1 MQDLSNQ
8 QRKIASL
15 YGAIFFVVGGYT
27 AFLPVWL
34 RSCHLT
40 NEDIALILALTM
52 ALRPCASIA
61 FGVLRDRRGAASRLA
76 FYSSLGALASLIFV
90 ALWRAQWAIAFG
102 VAAHAVFSAPL
113 IPLTDAF
120 ALEAVRD
127 SSKYGRMRLFGSFG
141 FVLASILVGYAA
153 GTFGADSIILSLIA
167 GTLAVSL
174 TSWLVSKGLPRARR
188 PDTAHE
194 APHIWHFIRAASLSR
209 FGLFLIAASAVA
221 SSHALYYTFGTAYML
236 SLGYTPA
243 AAGIFWAIAV
253 LAEIVLFRFSE
264 PIVTKVSPFGLM
276 LAASCACILR
286 WLILSTEP
294 TLIFLVLSQALHA
307 LTFGAYNL
315 SYVFFIRQAFPR
327 ALGTAQGV
335 FTALTGGVAMASVTA
350 LSGPY
355 YELLHSRAFILM
367 AIIASLGLPALGLM
381 HWKSRLEKA
390 SPSA

>member
-1 MQDLSNQ
+1 MRDLSNQ

-27 AFLPVWL
+27 AFLPLWL
-34 RSCHLT
+34 KSCHLT
-40 NEDIALILALTM
+40 NKDIALILALTM
-52 ALRPCASIA
+52 FIRPCASIT
-61 FGVLRDRRGAASRLA
+61 FGILRDRVGAASRVG
-76 FYSSLGALASLIFV
+76 FYSSLGALASLIFI

-113 IPLTDAF
+113 IPLADAF

-127 SSKYGRMRLFGSFG
+127 GSKYGRMRLFGSFG
-141 FVLASILVGYAA
+141 FVFASVLVGYAA
-153 GTFGADSIILSLIA
+153 GTFGSDSIILSLIA

-174 TSWLVSKGLPRARR
+174 ASWLIQKDLPRARR
-188 PDTAHE
+188 LDTPHE
-194 APHIWHFIRAASLSR
+194 EPQVRRFVRAASLSR
-209 FGLFLIAASAVA
+209 FGLFLIAASAVC

-236 SLGYTPA
+236 SLGYTA
-243 AAGIFWAIAV
+243 TDAGIFWAIAV

-264 PIVTKVSPFGLM
+264 PIVTKVSPIGLM
-276 LAASCACILR
+276 LAASLACILR

-294 TLIFLVLSQALHA
+294 TLLFLGLSQALHA

-315 SYVFFIRQAFPR
+315 SYVFFIREAFPR

-335 FTALTGGVAMASVTA
+335 FAALTGGLAMASVTA

-355 YELLHSRAFILM
+355 YELLHSRSFILM

-381 HWKSRLEKA
+381 HRKQA
-390 SPSA
+390 SLSQ